1 MKALRICTCRQKGR
15 IISFFIQSKVM
26 LPSVCIHMAEDV
38 HITAERLKYLEALEA
53 QLVEHVLISKKRL
66 AELEAA
72 IAKKELDKETI
83 IIEYKRQRLQ
93 ALREKDRCDVSGVR
107 LRVQRYNERH
117 RDEILEKRKQKKE
130 AKKEAKKEQAGD
142 TATNTLSIS

>member
-1 MKALRICTCRQKGR
+1 
-15 IISFFIQSKVM
+15 
-26 LPSVCIHMAEDV
+26 MAEDV
-38 HITAERLKYLEALEA
+38 RITAERLRYLEGLEA

-66 AELEAA
+66 LELEAA
-72 IAKKELDKETI
+72 IAKRDLDKEMI
-83 IIEYKRQRLQ
+83 INQPKRQRLQ

-117 RDEILEKRKQKKE
+117 RDEILEKRKHKKDTKLTE
-130 AKKEAKKEQAGD
+130 TSVD

>member
-1 MKALRICTCRQKGR
+1 
-15 IISFFIQSKVM
+15 
-26 LPSVCIHMAEDV
+26 MAEDV
-38 HITAERLKYLEALEA
+38 HITAERLKYLEGLEA
-53 QLVEHVLISKKRL
+53 QLAEHVLISKKRL

-72 IAKKELDKETI
+72 IAKRELDKETI

-93 ALREKDRCDVSGVR
+93 ALRERDRCDVSGVR

-117 RDEILEKRKQKKE
+117 REEILEKRKQKKE
-130 AKKEAKKEQAGD
+130 AKVSEPSGD

>member
-1 MKALRICTCRQKGR
+1 
-15 IISFFIQSKVM
+15 
-26 LPSVCIHMAEDV
+26 MAEDV
-38 HITAERLKYLEALEA
+38 RITAERLKYLEALEA
-53 QLVEHVLISKKRL
+53 QLAEHVLISKKRL
-66 AELEAA
+66 AELEAG

-130 AKKEAKKEQAGD
+130 EKKEAKKEAKKEQAGD